1 MRSRST
7 LWDLVNPEGEL
18 YQRAFSDGWWRPAT
32 IVLKKDHVAWY
43 GRRERDARPGPDL
56 LEAFIRLGDEP
67 DAKIVAYAERWGVLG
82 IATRIPPVRPG
93 PIGGPGRDA
102 VGRGP
107 ALVAQYLNAIWMPL
121 PPAGS
126 EPVVA
131 WRHFANQAR
140 ALLETA
146 GDVWGG
152 ASGKPE
158 NLAMLLRPL
167 PSEWFPALAGS
178 RSGLIRQ
185 QARAL
190 QGVSAQR
197 RLIASVVNRWLQI
210 GDVGLGFGWG
220 RSAPAVRVATP
231 CLFGALALHLLL
243 TIART
248 NGFSFCSACGRPYL
262 PSREPRAGRHYCR
275 ACGTRAAG
283 RDAARDY
290 RHRVAEGQVVSH
302 GVRL

>member
-1 MRSRST
+1 MTYRS

-18 YQRAFSDGWWRPAT
+18 YRRAFSDGWWRPAT
-32 IVLKKDHVAWY
+32 VVLKRDQVNWY
-43 GRRERDARPGPDL
+43 GRRERDVRPGPDL
-56 LEAFIRLGDEP
+56 LEDFIRLGDKP
-67 DAKIVAYAERWGVLG
+67 DAKIVAYANRWGVLG
-82 IATRIPPVRPG
+82 IATRIPPVTPG
-93 PIGGPGRDA
+93 PIVGPGRDA
-102 VGRGP
+102 VGSGL
-107 ALVAQYLNAIWMPL
+107 ALLIQYLNATRTPL

-146 GDVWGG
+146 ADVWRGG
-152 ASGKPE
+152 SGKPE

-167 PSEWFPALAGS
+167 PSEWFPALEGS
-178 RSGLIRQ
+178 RSWLTRRP
-185 QARAL
+185 ARAL
-190 QGVSAQR
+190 QKVSAQR

-210 GDVGLGFGWG
+210 GDVGLVCGWG
-220 RSAPAVRVATP
+220 RNAPAVRVATP
-231 CLFGALALHLLL
+231 CLFGALALQLLL
-243 TIART
+243 TVART

-275 ACGTRAAG
+275 ACGKRAAG

-290 RHRVAEGQVVSH
+290 RYRAAEGRVPSH
-302 GVRL
+302 GVRP